1 MEGKRMGLKQ
11 PGRIGT
17 IYEHVAINEFLK
29 RGFLVFK
36 NVMQSGPADIVV
48 VSPDGEIELLDI
60 KKRSVRKRDGFPV
73 HRSLTNI
80 QKKLKIKLYYVDDD
94 HPGHYHPP
102 KGIK

>member
-1 MEGKRMGLKQ
+1 MTLKE

-29 RGFLVFK
+29 KGFLVFK
-36 NVMQSGPADIVV
+36 NVMQQGPADIVV
-48 VSPDGEIELLDI
+48 VSPEGEIELLDV
-60 KKRSVRKRDGFPV
+60 KKRSVRKRDGLAI
-73 HRSLTNI
+73 HRSLTTV
-80 QKKLKIKLYYVDDD
+80 QKKLNIKLYYVDDQ

>member
-1 MEGKRMGLKQ
+1 MTLKE

-29 RGFLVFK
+29 KGFLVFK
-36 NVMQSGPADIVV
+36 NVMQQGPADIVV
-48 VSPDGEIELLDI
+48 VSPEGEIELLDV
-60 KKRSVRKRDGFPV
+60 KKRSVRKRDGLAIY
-73 HRSLTNI
+73 RCLTTA
-80 QKKLKIKLYYVDDD
+80 QKKLNIKLYYVDDQ

>member
-1 MEGKRMGLKQ
+1 MGLKQ

-17 IYEHVAINEFLK
+17 IHEHIAINEFLK
-29 RGFLVFK
+29 KGFLVFK

-73 HRSLTNI
+73 HRSLTI
-80 QKKLKIKLYYVDDD
+80 TQKKLNIKLYYVDDQNG
-94 HPGHYHPP
+94 GHYHPP
-102 KGIK
+102 KGVK

>member
-1 MEGKRMGLKQ
+1 MGLKQ

-17 IYEHVAINEFLK
+17 IHEHIAINEFLK
-29 RGFLVFK
+29 KGFLVFK

-73 HRSLTNI
+73 HRSLTI
-80 QKKLKIKLYYVDDD
+80 AQKKLNIKLYYVDDQNG
-94 HPGHYHPP
+94 GHYHPP
-102 KGIK
+102 RGVK